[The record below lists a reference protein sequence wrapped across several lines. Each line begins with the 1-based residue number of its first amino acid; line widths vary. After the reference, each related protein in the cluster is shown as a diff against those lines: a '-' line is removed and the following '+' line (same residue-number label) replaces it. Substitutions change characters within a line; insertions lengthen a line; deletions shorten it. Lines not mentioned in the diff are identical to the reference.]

1 MINGVGRFV
10 GGPEVPFAVVNVEQ
24 GKRYRLRIFSLACR
38 PFFTF
43 SIDGHN
49 FTVIEADGTEHD
61 PVPVQNADIYAGEYN
76 QAANSPT

>member
-1 MINGVGRFV
+1 MYSFLIKIRI
-10 GGPEVPFAVVNVEQ
+10 VPYAVVNVEQ

-49 FTVIEADGTEHD
+49 MTFIEADGIEHD
-61 PVPVQNADIYAGEYN
+61 PAEFQNVDIYPGAYMIFSVDRE
-76 QAANSPT
+76 